1 MRITDL
7 LLPEAVQ
14 LHACPGDKSAVI
26 DLLADLH
33 ERAGDISD
41 KEGYK
46 KEIWAREALDSTA
59 VGDGVAVP
67 HARCAAVK
75 RAGLAAVTVP
85 DGLDYDSP
93 DGEPSRL
100 FFMIAAP
107 EGGGDIHMDMLAHL
121 MVMLMDEEF
130 CRKLLDTQDV
140 KTFLEL
146 IDAQERANSPDEAP
160 APAERPKA
168 GLRVLAVTACPTGI
182 AHTYMAAEALEKKG
196 REMSIGG
203 QGGGAG
209 LGWGQKRPHPGG
221 NRRM

>member
-14 LHACPGDKSAVI
+14 LHACHSDKSAVI

-33 ERAGDISD
+33 ERAGNISD

-75 RAGLAAVTVP
+75 RASLAAVTVP
-85 DGLDYDSP
+85 DGR
-93 DGEPSRL
+93 EPSRL

-130 CRKLLDTQDV
+130 CRKLLDTRDV

-146 IDAQERANSPDEAP
+146 IDAQERAKYTDEAP

-196 REMSIGG
+196 RELDIGV
-203 QGGGAG
+203 
-209 LGWGQKRPHPGG
+209 
-221 NRRM
+221 

>member
-14 LHACPGDKSAVI
+14 LHACSSDKSAVI

-33 ERAGDISD
+33 ERAGNISD

-75 RAGLAAVTVP
+75 RASLAAVTVP

-93 DGEPSRL
+93 TG
-100 FFMIAAP
+100 
-107 EGGGDIHMDMLAHL
+107 
-121 MVMLMDEEF
+121 
-130 CRKLLDTQDV
+130 
-140 KTFLEL
+140 
-146 IDAQERANSPDEAP
+146 SP
-160 APAERPKA
+160 
-168 GLRVLAVTACPTGI
+168 
-182 AHTYMAAEALEKKG
+182 
-196 REMSIGG
+196 
-203 QGGGAG
+203 
-209 LGWGQKRPHPGG
+209 PGCFS
-221 NRRM
+221 

>member
-14 LHACPGDKSAVI
+14 LHACPSDKSAVI

-33 ERAGDISD
+33 ERAGNISD

-75 RAGLAAVTVP
+75 RASLAAVTVP

-100 FFMIAAP
+100 FSMIAAP
-107 EGGGDIHMDMLAHL
+107 EGGGDIHMDMLAAG
-121 MVMLMDEEF
+121 
-130 CRKLLDTQDV
+130 T
-140 KTFLEL
+140 
-146 IDAQERANSPDEAP
+146 ID
-160 APAERPKA
+160 
-168 GLRVLAVTACPTGI
+168 
-182 AHTYMAAEALEKKG
+182 
-196 REMSIGG
+196 
-203 QGGGAG
+203 
-209 LGWGQKRPHPGG
+209 KRPMMAQAPDNFLQLSHFGILQFRAYHLG
-221 NRRM
+221 